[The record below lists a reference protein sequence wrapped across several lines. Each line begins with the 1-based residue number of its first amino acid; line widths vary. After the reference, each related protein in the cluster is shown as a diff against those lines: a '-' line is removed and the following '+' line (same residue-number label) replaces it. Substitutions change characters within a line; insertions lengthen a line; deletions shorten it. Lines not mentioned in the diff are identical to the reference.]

1 MAAKLC
7 RFAICTV
14 LLLESL
20 HIVSANTA
28 SLSPTYYQEKCPGA
42 EGIIH
47 NKVRAWIKK
56 DPTLAAALI
65 RLHFHDCAVR
75 GCDGSIL
82 LNHRGSERTS
92 SRASRTLRGFQVI
105 DDIKSSLESACPR
118 TVSCADILTATS
130 RDATVALGGPFWTVD
145 FGRKD
150 GRISLSREADA
161 VPQGH
166 ENVTALI
173 DFFRARGL
181 TVLDLVVLSGS
192 HTIGRSACSAVM
204 DRIDAGYF
212 RNLTRTCRFPGH
224 MKGRFVNLDVTTPFK
239 FDAEYYVNLGKRLG
253 LLKTDQ
259 LLYSDRRTAPFVS
272 TLATQAG
279 LFESQFA
286 VSMVKLG
293 NVVDVKMKKGGGGEI
308 RWNCNYVNPSGR
320 RQ

>member
-150 GRISLSREADA
+150 G
-161 VPQGH
+161 
-166 ENVTALI
+166 
-173 DFFRARGL
+173 
-181 TVLDLVVLSGS
+181 
-192 HTIGRSACSAVM
+192 
-204 DRIDAGYF
+204 
-212 RNLTRTCRFPGH
+212 NLTRTCRFPGH